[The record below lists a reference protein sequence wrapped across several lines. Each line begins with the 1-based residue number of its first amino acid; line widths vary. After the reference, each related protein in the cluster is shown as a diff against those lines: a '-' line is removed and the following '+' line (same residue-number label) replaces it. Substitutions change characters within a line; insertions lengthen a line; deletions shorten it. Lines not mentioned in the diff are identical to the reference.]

1 MFEQDYIE
9 LKPIKED
16 ITYQDLIN
24 KKILQLFIKEIYSP
38 LLSIIN
44 EKISTIKNNKISNL
58 ERALLD
64 NRVYYAEG
72 QFFGKFNSYIS
83 KELQDLGAKWNP
95 KNNSYKLAESKVP
108 ITIRGVI
115 ALSKNKFDEKL
126 REIDKKLEEMSP
138 QNISEKLDISKI
150 IDKNLSTIEK
160 DFSKSV
166 KNITVEPQ
174 LTDEQREKIAV
185 EWQNNLRLYFKKY
198 VSEEQIPK
206 LRQAVQDNV
215 FSGIRRENLIKS
227 FQENYG
233 ASYNKAKFWAHQE
246 TNLMMAK
253 YKESKYVAAGIPE
266 YKWTCVHMPHQKNP
280 NAIYKPGEVRYSH
293 GILEGKI
300 FSWTDPPVTTAPDQP
315 QRRNNPGQDYNC
327 RCFAIPVLRLKK

>member
-1 MFEQDYIE
+1 MFEQSYIE

-16 ITYQDLIN
+16 QSYQDLIN
-24 KKILQLFIKEIYSP
+24 NKILKLFIQELYSP
-38 LLSIIN
+38 LLSILN
-44 EKISTIKNNKISNL
+44 EPIKSIKNSRINNL

-83 KELQDLGAKWNP
+83 KELQSLGAKWNP
-95 KNNSYKLAESKVP
+95 KNNSYKLEESKVP

-126 REIDKKLEEMSP
+126 KQIDKKLEELSP
-138 QNISEKLDISKI
+138 QRISEQLNISKI
-150 IDKNLSTIEK
+150 LDKNLFTIEK
-160 DFSKSV
+160 DFAQSI

-206 LRQAVQDNV
+206 LRQIVQDNV
-215 FSGIRRENLIKS
+215 YSGIRRENLIKS

-233 ASYNKAKFWAHQE
+233 VSYNKAKFWAHQE

-266 YKWTCVHMPHQKNP
+266 YKWACVHMPHQKSP
-280 NAIYKPGEVRYSH
+280 NSVYKPGEVRYSH

-300 FSWTDPPVTTAPDQP
+300 FSWNDPPITTAPDQA

-327 RCFAIPVLRLKK
+327 RCFAIPILRKK